1 VEALPTDLQRNLKL
15 FIMSWLTRPE
25 KKSSNP
31 ATKFLEWK
39 SNDKCFAYYDREL
52 KENIKLPLPLKF
64 VILEHYHTVKGWNDA
79 SESGIYANEVL
90 YTGSEE
96 LNVKSF
102 KGGDIAKGL
111 YKDIRSK
118 IIDSGGKYHRS
129 IYAVT
134 NDLEII
140 NISFKG
146 AAVSEY
152 SNFIEKHS
160 DKCFT
165 TNWIEIK
172 DVVEGKKGAVKF
184 TSPSFS
190 LGAKIKDASKLQPF
204 AETLQSYMNEYMPK
218 PSGERVGSVVDKYME
233 DKEDK
238 EDDLAF

>member
-1 VEALPTDLQRNLKL
+1 MSN
-15 FIMSWLTRPE
+15 SWLERPE
-25 KKSSNP
+25 RKSSNP

-39 SNDKCFAYYDREL
+39 SNDKCFSYYDKEK
-52 KENIKLPLPLKF
+52 KENIQVQLPLKF

-96 LNVKSF
+96 LEVKSF

-118 IIDSGGKYHRS
+118 VIDAGGKYHRS

-140 NISFKG
+140 NISIKG

-152 SNFIEKHS
+152 SKFIEVNG
-160 DKCFT
+160 DNFFT
-165 TNWIEIK
+165 QNWVEISE
-172 DVVEGKKGAVKF
+172 VVEGKKGSIKF
-184 TSPSFS
+184 ASPVFKKSTE
-190 LGAKIKDASKLQPF
+190 IKDASKLRPF
-204 AETLQSYMNEYMPK
+204 AETLQSYMMEYMPK
-218 PSGERVGSVVDKYME
+218 ASGKRVGSVVDAYEASK
-233 DKEDK
+233 KE
-238 EDDLAF
+238 EQDDLEF

>member
-1 VEALPTDLQRNLKL
+1 
-15 FIMSWLTRPE
+15 MSTRRTLA
-25 KKSSNP
+25 KSESKSNNP
-31 ATKFLEWK
+31 ATRFLEWK
-39 SNDKCFAYYDREL
+39 SNDKCFAYYDKE
-52 KENIKLPLPLKF
+52 KGENIKLPLPLKF

-96 LNVKSF
+96 LHVKTF
-102 KGGDIAKGL
+102 KGKDIAKGI
-111 YKDIRSK
+111 YKEIRTQ
-118 IIDSGGKYHRS
+118 ILDAGGKYHRS

-140 NISFKG
+140 NISLKG

-160 DKCFT
+160 DRCFT
-165 TNWIEIK
+165 TNWIEVK

-190 LGAKIKDASKLQPF
+190 LSTKIKDASKLQPF
-204 AETLQSYMNEYMPK
+204 AETLQKYMDDYMPK
-218 PSGERVGSVVDKYME
+218 PSGERVGSVVDAYME
-233 DKEDK
+233 EKEE
-238 EDDLAF
+238 EDFPF